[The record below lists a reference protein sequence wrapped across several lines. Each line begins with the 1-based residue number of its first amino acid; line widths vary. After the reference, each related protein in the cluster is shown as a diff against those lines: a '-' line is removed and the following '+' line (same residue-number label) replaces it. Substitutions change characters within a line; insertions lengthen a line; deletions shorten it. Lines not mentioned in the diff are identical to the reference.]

1 MNNRIEKY
9 HRLWLKKAQIWPIYN
24 DYFQR
29 IISECI
35 FGKTLEIGGGIGN
48 LSNFAKDII
57 SIDIQKDAN
66 VDVIGD
72 AQALPLKSSSFRNIV
87 MLDVL
92 HHLDN
97 PVLFFNEAQRV
108 ICSGGRIIMLEPE
121 ITPLSNVFY
130 RIFHDEPVKM
140 NTNPLMKSSYTF
152 RRDPYEANQAIP
164 TLLFKKHKNQ
174 FALKFPNLK
183 VIKTKYIS
191 LFAYPLSGGLRKWSL
206 LPAKI
211 IPMLL
216 CYEDKLLPIIG
227 PFMAFRSLTVIE
239 KNR

>member
-9 HRLWLKKAQIWPIYN
+9 HRLWLKKAQIWPIYD

-29 IISECI
+29 IIAACT

-48 LSNFAKDII
+48 FSNFVKNVI
-57 SIDIQKDAN
+57 SIDIQIDAK

-72 AQALPLKSSSFRNIV
+72 AQAIPFKSSSFNNIA

-92 HHLDN
+92 HHLEN
-97 PVLFFNEAQRV
+97 PLLFFMEAQRV
-108 ICSGGRIIMLEPE
+108 VCTEGRIVILEPE
-121 ITPLSNVFY
+121 ITPLSSVFY

-140 NTNPLMKSSYTF
+140 NANPFIENSCTYG
-152 RRDPYEANQAIP
+152 RDPYEANQAIP
-164 TLLFKKHKNQ
+164 TLLFKKHKDQ

-183 VIKTKYIS
+183 VIKTKYLS
-191 LFAYPLSGGLRKWSL
+191 LFTYPLSGGLRKWSL

-211 IPMLL
+211 IPTLL
-216 CYEDKLLPIIG
+216 RYEDKILPLMG
-227 PFMAFRSLTVIE
+227 PFMAFRSLIVIE
-239 KNR
+239 KK